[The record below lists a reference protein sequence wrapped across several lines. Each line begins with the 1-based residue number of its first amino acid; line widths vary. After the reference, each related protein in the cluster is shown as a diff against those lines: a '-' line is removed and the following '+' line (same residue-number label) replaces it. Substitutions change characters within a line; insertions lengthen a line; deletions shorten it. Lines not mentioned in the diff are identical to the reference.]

1 MELPDVKRR
10 KTDEQ
15 PAQAPSSSADTLA
28 TQVDVHEEGG
38 LDSPSSDWSGTALQ
52 MQGFDPDQPVE
63 ENDRL
68 KALLTGPCN
77 RADDVDSDDSDRE
90 WLISSGRRWPD
101 RVVASAQP
109 DVCDDRE

>member
-1 MELPDVKRR
+1 MELPDAKRR

-28 TQVDVHEEGG
+28 TQVDVREEGG
-38 LDSPSSDWSGTALQ
+38 LDSPRSDWSGSTLP
-52 MQGFDPDQPVE
+52 MRELDPDQPVE

-68 KALLTGPCN
+68 KLLLTRPRSDTDAVN
-77 RADDVDSDDSDRE
+77 NDDSDKE

-109 DVCDDRE
+109 DVCDDLE